1 MRPDQGLKALLLCRC
16 RRHIETVVMVAKH
29 GEDAVTGMQLA
40 QHVGP
45 RIQFGGSDVL
55 NVAGEGDEVRLLR
68 VDGVDVAL
76 DQFVSINGCLAVDLY
91 GQVCSESAGLWH
103 ISGSGGQVDFISGA
117 FWSPHGQAFLTM
129 PSTYTDRQ
137 GIVHSRIQPFFSHGD
152 IVTTVR
158 AIAPCIVTEY
168 GIAELEGRTT
178 WQRAEALIAIA
189 HPDFRESLIRA
200 AEAQHIW
207 RASHKR

>member
-1 MRPDQGLKALLLCRC
+1 MYGTCAGSTELYDFVDHNRALLSAP
-16 RRHIETVVMVAKH
+16 IEYVN
-29 GEDAVTGMQLA
+29 
-40 QHVGP
+40 HVDQI
-45 RIQFGGSDVL
+45 RQ
-55 NVAGEGDEVRLLR
+55 
-68 VDGVDVAL
+68 L

-91 GQVCSESAGLWH
+91 GQVCSESAGLRH

-168 GIAELEGRTT
+168 GIAELEGRTA